1 VQYIHLQNQQVQ
13 VQLLELFYVDATD
26 GSSEKIYQTFK
37 NYTEEKGIPLKNIVG
52 LACNEVVVGKH
63 NSFYTSLKHD
73 VPHVIL
79 LKCIC
84 HSAALVASKACRKL
98 PNILEDLLKN
108 IYSYVSESSKLS
120 TIRRDAN
127 LFSTKTLQDFEA

>member
-1 VQYIHLQNQQVQ
+1 
-13 VQLLELFYVDATD
+13 VQLLKLLYIDATD
-26 GSSEKIYQTFK
+26 GSSEKLYQTFK
-37 NYTEEKGIPLKNIVG
+37 NYLEEKGIPLKNIVG
-52 LACNEVVVGKH
+52 LACDGAAVMVGKH

-98 PNILEDLLKN
+98 PNILENSLKN
-108 IYSYVSESSKLS
+108 IYSYVSESSKRCQQLEEMQ
-120 TIRRDAN
+120 TYF
-127 LFSTKTLQDFEA
+127 L